1 MESDCWQAMTERLPC
16 LLDDRSILSLVKTR
30 PLPQCNTCVIIPV
43 RDEAETIE
51 STLFALVNQVDLE
64 GRPLDPNSYEVIVL
78 ANNCTDNSAAIARQF
93 AVQYPKFVLHVV
105 EVTLPRA
112 QAYIGRVRQL
122 LMDEAYHRLI
132 KLGRNRGIIAS
143 TDGDTRVA
151 PSWIAATLA
160 EIRRGADAVSGRLLT
175 DRDDRALLDAY
186 TRACYLRAVGYGYLS
201 VELEAYIDPDPFD
214 CLPRHHQH
222 GGASLAVTAE
232 MYAIAGGMPS
242 VRTPEDVAF
251 YQALVQVGARFS
263 HSSQVRVFT
272 SMRRQGR
279 ADNGMANQLSQ
290 WTDLGQQRQPYL
302 VESAAALEA
311 RLWGRRNLRQLWNHV
326 LDGFQP
332 KFQEIRTIANLLQIS
347 PLWLS
352 QAMVKSDSFAALFVL
367 VEQQQIKEGK
377 WQKAWKPVEIKQAIA
392 DLRLRISC
400 LRQEQQDKSAIA
412 FYSKRVPASNL
423 VPLVKRQLT

>member
-1 MESDCWQAMTERLPC
+1 MKSDCLPAIIERLPF
-16 LLDDRSILSLVKTR
+16 LLDDRSVLSLVKTC
-30 PLPQCNTCVIIPV
+30 PLPQCNTCVIVPV

-51 STLFALVNQVDLE
+51 STLSALLHQVDLQD
-64 GRPLDPNSYEVIVL
+64 RPLDPNSYEVIVL
-78 ANNCTDNSAAIARQF
+78 ANNCSDNSAAIARQF
-93 AVQYPKFVLHVV
+93 ATQYPKFVLHVV
-105 EVTLPRA
+105 EITLPA
-112 QAYIGRVRQL
+112 SQAYIGRVRQL
-122 LMDEAYHRLI
+122 LMDEAYNRLMN
-132 KLGRNRGIIAS
+132 LGRKRGVIAS

-151 PSWIAATLA
+151 PNWIAATLQ
-160 EIRRGADAVSGRLLT
+160 EIYRGADAVSGRLLT

-251 YQALVQVGARFS
+251 YQALVQAGARFC

-279 ADNGMANQLSQ
+279 TGNGMANQLSQ

-302 VESAAALEA
+302 VESAAALES
-311 RLWGRRNLRQLWNHV
+311 RLWGRRNLRELWSRALN
-326 LDGFQP
+326 GFQP
-332 KFQEIRTIANLLQIS
+332 NDREVRAIADLLQIS
-347 PLWLS
+347 PPWLR
-352 QAMVKSDSFAALFVL
+352 QVMIEFDSFAKLFAL
-367 VEQQQIKEGK
+367 VEQQQVQEGK
-377 WQKAWKPVEIKQAIA
+377 WQKAWSLVEIKQAIA
-392 DLRLRISC
+392 DLRLRISH
-400 LRQEQQDKSAIA
+400 LRQEQQPRRAIA
-412 FYSKRVPASNL
+412 TYHTKVSVSDLA
-423 VPLVKRQLT
+423 PLVKK

>member
-1 MESDCWQAMTERLPC
+1 MESDCLPAITERLPC
-16 LLDDRSILSLVKTR
+16 LLDDRSVLSLVKTP

-51 STLFALVNQVDLE
+51 STLFSLVHQVDLL
-64 GRPLDPNSYEVIVL
+64 GNPLDADSYEVIVL
-78 ANNCTDNSAAIARQF
+78 ANNCSDNSAALARQF
-93 AVQYPKFVLHVV
+93 AAQYPKFVLHIV
-105 EVTLPRA
+105 EITLPAA

-122 LMDEAYHRLI
+122 LMDEAYYRLM
-132 KLGRNRGIIAS
+132 KLGRKRGIIAS

-151 PSWIAATLA
+151 PNWIAATLE
-160 EIRRGADAVSGRLLT
+160 EIRKGADAVSGRLLT

-251 YQALVQVGARFS
+251 YQALVQVGARFR

-279 ADNGMANQLSQ
+279 TDNGMANQLSQ
-290 WTDLGQQRQPYL
+290 WTDLGQQHQPYL
-302 VESAAALEA
+302 VDSAAALEA
-311 RLWGRRNLRQLWNHV
+311 RLWGRRNLRELWSRV
-326 LDGFQP
+326 LDGLQP
-332 KFQEIRTIANLLQIS
+332 KAQEVRAIADLLKIS
-347 PLWLS
+347 SLWLS
-352 QAMVKSDSFAALFVL
+352 QAIVKSDSFAELFAL
-367 VEQQQIKEGK
+367 VEQQQAYEGN
-377 WQKAWKPVEIKQAIA
+377 WQKAWKRVEIKQAIA
-392 DLRLRISC
+392 DLRLRISD
-400 LRQEQQDKSAIA
+400 LRQEQQPRLAIA
-412 FYSKRVPASNL
+412 KCPAKTSVSNL
-423 VPLVKRQLT
+423 VPLVKRQLN